1 MSLNLLVVDD
11 SRVVHGVI
19 AKTLELAEVDI
30 NQRFDASNG
39 QEALEIL
46 NANTIDLVFSDI
58 HMPVMDGIELI
69 TSMKN
74 NDNLK
79 SIPVVVISSEGGQKR
94 VNELKS
100 LGINQF
106 IRKPFTPEEI
116 RAVINEVMGGEHV

>member
-1 MSLNLLVVDD
+1 MPLNLLVVDD

-74 NDNLK
+74 NDNFK

-116 RAVINEVMGGEHV
+116 RAVINEVMGG